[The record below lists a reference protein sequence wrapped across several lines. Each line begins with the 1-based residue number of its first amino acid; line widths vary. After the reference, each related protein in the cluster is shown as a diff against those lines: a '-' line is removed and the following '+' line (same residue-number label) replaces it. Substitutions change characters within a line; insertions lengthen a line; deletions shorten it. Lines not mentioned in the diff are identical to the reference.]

1 MPDGTTNVRMPSEQT
16 GTTDRSTTPEQT
28 EFRLCELKEGSRD
41 SIGAIVRSIAFRG
54 KDYAIYRSE
63 RGVYV
68 QFSDDPIKRQSQM
81 TAYVKLSV
89 QICELRYLTSQ
100 MRPGIIGRVCRH
112 SKQDTLYDHNMG
124 QALMLLMESA
134 DQRASSQATDAEA
147 TEKRASDIA
156 QRALDMAVR
165 RNTADNT
172 ISYVVTCVLFGIFW
186 LLAALALHLTYA
198 NTGRGP
204 YYVLASATGIVGAI
218 FSVIVRAQGLN
229 LKPATDSNMNYLM
242 SFIRVG
248 MGGIAG
254 PVLFL
259 LLMTVSANFL
269 GGSDESKVAV
279 GSTAYIQMVAIIG
292 LIGGFAERL
301 VPNLVQGA
309 ADKLESNAG
318 TPGQAVQGAKAAARV
333 PVVVSPA

>member
-1 MPDGTTNVRMPSEQT
+1 MPDGTTEVRMPSEQT
-16 GTTDRSTTPEQT
+16 GTTDRLTTPEQPD
-28 EFRLCELKEGSRD
+28 FRLCELKEGNPD
-41 SIGAIVRSIAFRG
+41 AIGAIVRSVAFRG

-68 QFSDDPIKRQSQM
+68 QFSDDPATRQSQM
-81 TAYVKLSV
+81 AAYVKLSV

-112 SKQDTLYDHNMG
+112 SKQATIYDHNMG

-134 DQRASSQATDAEA
+134 AQRASSQATTEAEA
-147 TEKRASDIA
+147 TEKRACDIA

-172 ISYVVTCVLFGIFW
+172 ISYVVTCVLFGFLW
-186 LLAALALHLTYA
+186 LLVTLALHLSYA
-198 NTGRGP
+198 NTGPGP

-229 LKPATDSNMNYLM
+229 LKPAADSNMNYLM

-318 TPGQAVQGAKAAARV
+318 TPGQAVQGGTR
-333 PVVVSPA
+333 

>member
-1 MPDGTTNVRMPSEQT
+1 
-16 GTTDRSTTPEQT
+16 
-28 EFRLCELKEGSRD
+28 
-41 SIGAIVRSIAFRG
+41 
-54 KDYAIYRSE
+54 
-63 RGVYV
+63 
-68 QFSDDPIKRQSQM
+68 
-81 TAYVKLSV
+81 
-89 QICELRYLTSQ
+89 
-100 MRPGIIGRVCRH
+100 
-112 SKQDTLYDHNMG
+112 MG

-134 DQRASSQATDAEA
+134 AQRASSQATAEAEA
-147 TEKRASDIA
+147 TEKRACDIA

-172 ISYVVTCVLFGIFW
+172 ISYVVTCVLFGFFW
-186 LLAALALHLTYA
+186 LLVALVLHLIYA

-229 LKPATDSNMNYLM
+229 LKPAADSNMNHLM

-309 ADKLESNAG
+309 ANKLESNAG
-318 TPGQAVQGAKAAARV
+318 TPGQAVQGAKAARAND
-333 PVVVSPA
+333 

>member
-1 MPDGTTNVRMPSEQT
+1 MPDGTTDVRLPSEQIGAT
-16 GTTDRSTTPEQT
+16 NLSTPPTQA
-28 EFRLCELKEGSRD
+28 EFHLCELKEGNAD
-41 SIGAIVRSIAFRG
+41 AIGAIVRCVAFRG
-54 KDYAIYRSE
+54 TDYAIYRSE

-81 TAYVKLSV
+81 AAYVKLSV

-100 MRPGIIGRVCRH
+100 MRPGIIGRFGRH
-112 SKQDTLYDHNMG
+112 YRQDTLYDHNMG
-124 QALMLLMESA
+124 QALMLLMES
-134 DQRASSQATDAEA
+134 SSQRTSNHATDADA

-156 QRALDMAVR
+156 QRALDMAVL

-186 LLAALALHLTYA
+186 LLATLALHLTYA
-198 NTGRGP
+198 DTGRGS
-204 YYVLASATGIVGAI
+204 YYVLASATGIIGAI
-218 FSVIVRAQGLN
+218 FSVIVRAQGLG
-229 LKPATDSNMNYLM
+229 LKPAADSNMNYLM

-301 VPNLVQGA
+301 VPTLVQGA
-309 ADKLESNAG
+309 ADKLESKSG
-318 TPGQAVQGAKAAARV
+318 TPGQAVQEVKAERAKN
-333 PVVVSPA
+333 